1 MEKNVD
7 IHNYN
12 TQRKL
17 NLHVNHCNTVSFK
30 KSVINMGITLY
41 NKVREQ
47 IKLKKNFNCFKR
59 DLRSFLLKCSIYSVD
74 DFVSLKL

>member
-1 MEKNVD
+1 MAKNVD

-12 TQRKL
+12 TRRNL

-41 NKVREQ
+41 NKVPAQ
-47 IKLKKNFNCFKR
+47 IKLKKSFNSFKR
-59 DLRSFLLKCSIYSVD
+59 DLKAFLLKCSIYSVD
-74 DFVSLKL
+74 EFMSLKL